1 MLDNTYFRLALL
13 IGAAFLLYYLVTMN
27 RQTPVQ
33 NDGTMSVDIDSDDGS
48 EQGDIRNNMVNMA
61 NMANTN
67 MANMAGV
74 GTMAGVGAIT
84 ARDMANLQNS
94 APAVSQP
101 GSCPTIA
108 RIGMPKRVLNSQV
121 QSVDDPTCDYQMLKN
136 NANVLPYP
144 QVSNNYAPQ
153 IDVNQQLS
161 NTYTQQQVKQD
172 CFPKDQLVAADLLP
186 REDGFNTWQE
196 VNPQAQG
203 ALTDQNFLEAGHH
216 FGINTVGNSLKN
228 ANMQLRS
235 DPVIPQVAVGPWLN
249 SSYGPDTSRR
259 YFEVGQC

>member
-1 MLDNTYFRLALL
+1 MLDNFYLRLALL
-13 IGAAFLLYYLVTMN
+13 LVGAYVLYYLVTMN
-27 RQTPVQ
+27 KPTPVQ
-33 NDGTMSVDIDSDDGS
+33 NDGTMSVDLGTDTDDSKEHFAGMIKGS
-48 EQGDIRNNMVNMA
+48 
-61 NMANTN
+61 
-67 MANMAGV
+67 
-74 GTMAGVGAIT
+74 
-84 ARDMANLQNS
+84 
-94 APAVSQP
+94 PAVSPP
-101 GSCPTIA
+101 GSCPQIE
-108 RIGMPKRVLNSQV
+108 RIGAPKKVINAQV

-136 NANVLPYP
+136 NSNVLPYP

-153 IDVNQQLS
+153 IDVNQQFTNS
-161 NTYTQQQVKQD
+161 YTHQQVKMD

-186 REDGFNTWQE
+186 REDGYNTWQE

-235 DPVIPQVAVGPWLN
+235 DPVIPQVAVGPWQN
-249 SSYGPDTSRR
+249 SSYGPDTNRR